1 MKKLLI
7 VDDSKTAKLLFKSY
21 MPADSGYDIHEA
33 HDRDTA
39 LAMAQE
45 IRPDVVIMDYNMP
58 ERNGVEIAGDL
69 RAAGIDAQYVL
80 LTANTQASVLA
91 AAKQAGFVTVLEKP
105 ITRDKIS
112 EALKRLGA

>member
-21 MPADSGYDIHEA
+21 MPVDSGYDILEA
-33 HDRDTA
+33 HDRSTA
-39 LAMAQE
+39 LEIAQQ
-45 IRPDVVIMDYNMP
+45 IRPDVVVMDYNMP
-58 ERNGVEIAGDL
+58 EQNGVEIANDL
-69 RAAGIDAQYVL
+69 RAAGIDAQFVL

-105 ITRDKIS
+105 ITREKIT
-112 EALKRLGA
+112 EALKRLET